1 MQHVRLTSPT
11 MKVSLE
17 FGHLQIILLTF
28 FVVIYIFFMFPTL
41 RLTKL
46 LNTIVLRSH
55 QNPTQNSD
63 TSTGNMASSIEHR
76 TVNVNGINMHVAIKG
91 PENAPVI
98 LFIHGFP
105 QLWYSWRHQIEA
117 LSSLGYRA
125 VAPDLRGYGDTDAPA
140 EVTSYTVLHVVGD
153 LIGLLDVLAPKKESV
168 FVVGHDWGSL
178 IAWHLSLFRPD
189 RVKALVTLSVVFN
202 PRNPSRKIISTLKAV
217 YGDDYYI
224 IRFQEPGEIEAEF
237 AEMGAERVLREF
249 LSYRTPA
256 PLFLPKGQGFNGKS
270 LDTPVVLPTWLS
282 EEDVKYYTSKFEQK
296 GFTGGLNYYRNLDRN
311 WELTAPWTGAQVKVP
326 VKFIVGDLDLTY
338 NSLGAKD
345 YIAKGGLKRD
355 VPLLEDVVVME
366 GVGHFINEE
375 KADEISKH
383 IYDFFQKF

>member
-17 FGHLQIILLTF
+17 FGHLQIILLTL
-28 FVVIYIFFMFPTL
+28 FVVIYFFLMFPTH

-46 LNTIVLRSH
+46 LNTIILRSH
-55 QNPTQNSD
+55 QNPIQNSN

-76 TVNVNGINMHVAIKG
+76 TINVNGINMHVAIKG

-153 LIGLLDVLAPKKESV
+153 LIGLLDVVAPNKESV

-189 RVKALVTLSVVFN
+189 RVKALIALSVLFN
-202 PRNPSRKIISTLKAV
+202 PRNPSRKVISTLKAV
-217 YGDDYYI
+217 YGDDYYM
-224 IRFQEPGEIEAEF
+224 IRFQVCFIDGFFFLGESF
-237 AEMGAERVLREF
+237 F
-249 LSYRTPA
+249 LDCVMFY
-256 PLFLPKGQGFNGKS
+256 
-270 LDTPVVLPTWLS
+270 
-282 EEDVKYYTSKFEQK
+282 DVK
-296 GFTGGLNYYRNLDRN
+296 L
-311 WELTAPWTGAQVKVP
+311 
-326 VKFIVGDLDLTY
+326 
-338 NSLGAKD
+338 
-345 YIAKGGLKRD
+345 
-355 VPLLEDVVVME
+355 
-366 GVGHFINEE
+366 
-375 KADEISKH
+375 
-383 IYDFFQKF
+383 